1 MKGGTGTKMNIVNS
15 KGISD
20 QQLMS
25 YPRFH
30 ALYVRVSTE
39 EQAREGYSIDTQVN
53 KLTAYAE
60 FNGWQDIVL
69 FIDEGESAKS
79 MHRPEMKRLIN
90 LIKKGKIIAVVTL
103 AVDRLSRNLL
113 DMLQFIELCEG
124 HGTAYICATLNF
136 DTSTPIG
143 RMVLQ
148 ILAAFA
154 EFERSMIAS
163 RVKSNMMDIAEKKK
177 RYLAFP
183 PFGYEFDE
191 QKNLVP
197 VPAEAEWVR
206 KAANMFVAGY
216 GYRAVARW
224 LNENGIRTRKGA
236 PWSSSTVRQ
245 MLTNELY
252 IGKVIWNRRYYDK
265 NGKMHWRDP
274 SEWVV
279 CENAHPAILTDE
291 QWVEINKRITRRMP
305 KGGQKQAKYKL
316 SGLMRCGYCS
326 ASMVSRR
333 YGNKG
338 PHRERFIYVCQQYQ
352 KNGNCRFNYIFI
364 EDAEKAVYEALEEL
378 AEGYINIPEDDIIN
392 ASKSLE
398 EEFARREAAID
409 MKFQRQIQAYE
420 NGLIGERDLLL
431 ARERVEKERQL
442 LQQEKE
448 RLKAPDRQEIIQAIK
463 KQAKQLLW
471 LWENAELQ
479 VIQNALRII
488 IDSVVVLDGQV
499 IDIRLSK
506 EVFSPE

>member
-1 MKGGTGTKMNIVNS
+1 MDIVNS
-15 KGISD
+15 KEVSD
-20 QQLMS
+20 QQLMN
-25 YPRFH
+25 YPCFH
-30 ALYVRVSTE
+30 ALYIRVSTE

-53 KLTAYAE
+53 KLSAYAE
-60 FNGWQDIVL
+60 FSGWQNIVL
-69 FIDEGESAKS
+69 FIDEGESAKD
-79 MHRPEMKRLIN
+79 MNRPEMIRLIN
-90 LIKKGKIIAVVTL
+90 LIKKGKVIAVVTL

-113 DMLQFIELCEG
+113 DMLRFIELCEE
-124 HGTAYICATLNF
+124 HETAYICATLNF

-177 RYLAFP
+177 RYLAVP
-183 PFGYEFDE
+183 PFGYIFDE
-191 QKNLVP
+191 GKNLIIIDE
-197 VPAEAEWVR
+197 EAEWIR
-206 KAANMFVAGY
+206 KAANMFIAGH
-216 GYRAVARW
+216 GYRAVAKW
-224 LNENGIRTRKGA
+224 LNENGVRTRKGA

-291 QWVEINKRITRRMP
+291 QWGEINKRITRRMP

-316 SGLMRCGYCS
+316 SGLMHCGYCE

-338 PHRERFIYVCQQYQ
+338 PHREQFIFVCQQYQ
-352 KNGNCRFNYIFI
+352 KNASCRFNYIFI
-364 EDAEKAVYEALEEL
+364 EEAEKAVYEALEEL
-378 AEGYINIPEDDIIN
+378 AEGYINIPEDDLTS
-392 ASKSLE
+392 ASRSLE
-398 EEFARREAAID
+398 EEFARREVIID

-420 NGLIGERDLLL
+420 NGLIGERDLRL

-442 LQQEKE
+442 LQEEKK
-448 RLKAPDRQEIIQAIK
+448 RMKAPDRIEIIHTIQS
-463 KQAKQLLW
+463 QAKQLLW

-479 VIQNALRII
+479 VIQNALRTII
-488 IDSVVVLDGQV
+488 NSVIVLDGQI

-506 EVFSPE
+506 EIFSPE

>member
-1 MKGGTGTKMNIVNS
+1 M
-15 KGISD
+15 
-20 QQLMS
+20 
-25 YPRFH
+25 
-30 ALYVRVSTE
+30 
-39 EQAREGYSIDTQVN
+39 
-53 KLTAYAE
+53 
-60 FNGWQDIVL
+60 
-69 FIDEGESAKS
+69 
-79 MHRPEMKRLIN
+79 
-90 LIKKGKIIAVVTL
+90 
-103 AVDRLSRNLL
+103 
-113 DMLQFIELCEG
+113 
-124 HGTAYICATLNF
+124 GTAVPRWYHG
-136 DTSTPIG
+136 D
-143 RMVLQ
+143 MV
-148 ILAAFA
+148 
-154 EFERSMIAS
+154 
-163 RVKSNMMDIAEKKK
+163 
-177 RYLAFP
+177 
-183 PFGYEFDE
+183 
-191 QKNLVP
+191 
-197 VPAEAEWVR
+197 
-206 KAANMFVAGY
+206 
-216 GYRAVARW
+216 
-224 LNENGIRTRKGA
+224 
-236 PWSSSTVRQ
+236 
-245 MLTNELY
+245 TN
-252 IGKVIWNRRYYDK
+252 
-265 NGKMHWRDP
+265 
-274 SEWVV
+274 
-279 CENAHPAILTDE
+279 
-291 QWVEINKRITRRMP
+291 
-305 KGGQKQAKYKL
+305 
-316 SGLMRCGYCS
+316 
-326 ASMVSRR
+326 
-333 YGNKG
+333 G